1 MLKTIV
7 GGIVAT
13 GLFCALALQPA
24 PAQTITMKIG
34 HAQPVTTPRHLSYLA
49 FKDMVEKK
57 SNGAIK
63 VDIFPAAQL
72 GDEASMVDAVKLGTL
87 QGTRGGAFERVA
99 PELLIYTMPFLFGT
113 DAAIQKVTNG
123 TIGERIAK
131 NAEKNGIIVLATGNA
146 GGFRQITNNKRPI
159 ASPDDMKGLKIRAP
173 GIESIIK
180 SLEAFGA
187 SAVSIPYGD
196 TYMALKTGVAD
207 GQENPFINIESMKFH
222 EVQKYLTVIDYQFH
236 PDPFCVSLKWFKA
249 LSPENQKIVRDAAI
263 ESMKLNDSLMAD
275 ANKKAFET
283 IKKSLQVNT
292 LTPEQR
298 KAFQEKAKAVDAY
311 YIKKGL
317 FTQKDMDELRA
328 AAM

>member
-1 MLKTIV
+1 
-7 GGIVAT
+7 
-13 GLFCALALQPA
+13 
-24 PAQTITMKIG
+24 
-34 HAQPVTTPRHLSYLA
+34 
-49 FKDMVEKK
+49 MVEKNTK
-57 SNGAIK
+57 GAIK
-63 VDIFPAAQL
+63 VDIFPSAQL

-87 QGTRGGAFERVA
+87 QATRGGAFERVA

-123 TIGERIAK
+123 AIGERIAK

-236 PDPFCVSLKWFKA
+236 PDPFCVSLKWFKS
-249 LSPENQKIVRDAAI
+249 LSPENQKIVKDAAV

-275 ANKKAFET
+275 ANNKAFEI
-283 IKKSLQVNT
+283 IKKSLQVNV

-317 FTQKDMDELRA
+317 FTQKDIDELRA
-328 AAM
+328 ASM